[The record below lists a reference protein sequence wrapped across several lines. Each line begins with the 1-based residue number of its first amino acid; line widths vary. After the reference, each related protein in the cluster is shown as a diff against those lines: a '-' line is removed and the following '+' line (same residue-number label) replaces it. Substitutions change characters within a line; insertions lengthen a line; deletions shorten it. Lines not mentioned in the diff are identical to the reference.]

1 MGYTQENSRELD
13 ELIRKS
19 ISTADIVERK
29 ADEYGRTFQ
38 ARFFAVDLQSKKILM
53 VTGWK
58 QGARDEYPRLTSAY
72 LKPEK
77 KGDVER

>member
-1 MGYTQENSRELD
+1 MLLVSHLTRG
-13 ELIRKS
+13 
-19 ISTADIVERK
+19 A
-29 ADEYGRTFQ
+29 
-38 ARFFAVDLQSKKILM
+38 
-53 VTGWK
+53 WK